1 MTNQEAERILNP
13 ATSREALL
21 PYALDCQHRMAL
33 LDEACRVACAALR
46 GPQWISVKERLPEN
60 EDFVFVAVTGKYRN
74 IRFDHAVEIGAYYS
88 ESGWELEPWPMW
100 ENPGVTH
107 WMPLPNAP
115 EEGTV

>member
-1 MTNQEAERILNP
+1 M
-13 ATSREALL
+13 
-21 PYALDCQHRMAL
+21 
-33 LDEACRVACAALR
+33 
-46 GPQWISVKERLPEN
+46 
-60 EDFVFVAVTGKYRN
+60 AVTGQYRN

-107 WMPLPNAP
+107 WMSLPEPP